1 MQSKPKDMETITILV
16 DREFK
21 RAARIAAATNETSI
35 STFSREAIAE
45 RIRKLSKPVGG
56 KGMARDCN

>member
-1 MQSKPKDMETITILV
+1 METITILV

-45 RIRKLSKPVGG
+45 RIRKLAKPVSG